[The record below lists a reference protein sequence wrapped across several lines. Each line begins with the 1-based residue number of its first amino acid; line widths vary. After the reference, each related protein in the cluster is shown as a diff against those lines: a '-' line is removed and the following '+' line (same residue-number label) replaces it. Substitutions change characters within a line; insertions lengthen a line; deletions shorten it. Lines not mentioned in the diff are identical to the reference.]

1 MKRFCI
7 FIGALSCVLVA
18 FSACTG
24 LDFAPPPVTKELAET
39 GGRRRVTLQ
48 QLEAGRRFF
57 VSRCIECHTLP
68 VTSRFPES
76 EWPCIVYEM
85 GNRSAL
91 KPTEREAVLAYIL
104 AIRVYRTEPQKL
116 NPAR

>member
-1 MKRFCI
+1 MKRFSI
-7 FIGALSCVLVA
+7 LLGALSGVLVA
-18 FSACTG
+18 VTACTD
-24 LDFAPPPVTKELAET
+24 LDFAPPAVTQELART
-39 GGRRRVTLQ
+39 SGNKGVTVG

-68 VTSRFPES
+68 VASRFTES

-85 GNRSAL
+85 GNRAAL

-104 AIRVYRTEPQKL
+104 AIRGQQ
-116 NPAR
+116 ARR